1 MDTSELH
8 TNFTVLRCPLFRD
21 FVALRL
27 QENYIFNFRCDGLIL
42 LETYTTLKGDE
53 LIGRLPQFLNV
64 VKEVTGDPSFSMFN
78 LSLKSDWTASK
89 LKVANNCVDGAY
101 RTIVST

>member
-1 MDTSELH
+1 MYSFKNITLKLLKHYS
-8 TNFTVLRCPLFRD
+8 F
-21 FVALRL
+21 
-27 QENYIFNFRCDGLIL
+27 YFRCDGLIL

-89 LKVANNCVDGAY
+89 LKVANNCVDGSY
-101 RTIVST
+101 RTIVGS

>member
-1 MDTSELH
+1 M
-8 TNFTVLRCPLFRD
+8 
-21 FVALRL
+21 
-27 QENYIFNFRCDGLIL
+27 
-42 LETYTTLKGDE
+42 ETYTTLKADE

-89 LKVANNCVDGAY
+89 LKVVNNCVDGAY